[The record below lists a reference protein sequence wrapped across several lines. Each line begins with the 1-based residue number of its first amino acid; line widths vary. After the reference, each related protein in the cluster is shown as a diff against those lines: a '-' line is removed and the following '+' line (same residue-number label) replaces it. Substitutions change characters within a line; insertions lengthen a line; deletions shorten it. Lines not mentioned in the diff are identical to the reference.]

1 MCSKVDER
9 GIFSVVSEIG
19 GGLVG
24 TSDMGEARSPIR
36 TWGIICPPSI
46 GHILAAAVHIPAQRE

>member
-1 MCSKVDER
+1 ML
-9 GIFSVVSEIG
+9 SETG

-24 TSDMGEARSPIR
+24 TSDMGEASSSIR

-46 GHILAAAVHIPAQRE
+46 GHVLAAAVHIPAQRE